1 MTLDL
6 YEDFDPFEDE
16 DGWVTCPDCGGT
28 GLTIESFDCSFC
40 DGDGLIEV

>member
-16 DGWVTCPDCGGT
+16 DGWVTCPDCGG
-28 GLTIESFDCSFC
+28 S
-40 DGDGLIEV
+40 GLIAGFSCTYCAGKGQIEV